1 MQSVACSQLWAT
13 ALALAKPEVGA
24 WLCSAILHSWSTA
37 RSERPEQ
44 ATAPSTGWSC
54 TRSRSA
60 ARAGFVREH
69 YRGGRSILYLR
80 VSSADRMSAT
90 AAVRSSSVW
99 MPWSVPST
107 NSSKMT

>member
-1 MQSVACSQLWAT
+1 MQSVASSQLWA
-13 ALALAKPEVGA
+13 AAPALAKPEVGA
-24 WLCSAILHSWSTA
+24 W
-37 RSERPEQ
+37 P
-44 ATAPSTGWSC
+44 ATVPSTGWSC

-60 ARAGFVREH
+60 ARTDFMREH

-90 AAVRSSSVW
+90 AAVRWSSVW